1 VNKKLKKVQ
10 KLRKLVKPFR
20 CDNLD
25 LETSIKKYES
35 AVRIYNLLYTLLDF
49 AIIFFALHIVFSL
62 TNMEDIFSI
71 ISIFEPYTGIKY
83 DFFGFKVLFET
94 LGIILVELSL
104 TVIITA
110 IRYSLKEKKDAI
122 KLIEEKFPAFKER
135 LRTAY
140 DNRNTDNIIV
150 KDLIGGVIIALKPV
164 EPLSLL
170 NTKLLTIGIGLTLL
184 TGLGVMYIATTD
196 YHTDITPKN
205 IPEFVDPYVSGSNA
219 DLYHVT
225 ENGGTSNNES
235 NKGLFGKPEVIVV
248 EGKPVDFKIPPGSG
262 QGFTSQQE
270 GNKTNETFIQSD
282 LANPEAVASQAYYE
296 NLPEG
301 YRNVIQ
307 SYFEELAK
315 E

>member
-1 VNKKLKKVQ
+1 M
-10 KLRKLVKPFR
+10 
-20 CDNLD
+20 D

-35 AVRIYNLLYTLLDF
+35 AVRVYNLLYILLDF
-49 AIIFFALHIVFSL
+49 AIVLFTLHIIFSL

-83 DFFGFKVLFET
+83 NLLGFKVLFET
-94 LGIILVELSL
+94 LGIVMVELLL
-104 TVIITA
+104 TVIIIT
-110 IRYSLKEKKDAI
+110 IRYSLKEKRDAI
-122 KLIEEKFPAFKER
+122 KLIEENFPALKER

-150 KDLIGGVIIALKPV
+150 KDLIGGVIISLKSV

-170 NTKLLTIGIGLTLL
+170 NKKLLTIGIGLTLL
-184 TGLGVMYIATTD
+184 TGLGAVYMATSD
-196 YHTDITPKN
+196 YHTDITPKD
-205 IPEFVDPYVSGSNA
+205 IPQVIAPYVPGSNA
-219 DLYHVT
+219 NLYPVA

-235 NKGLFGKPEVIVV
+235 NKEQLFGKPEVIVV
-248 EGKPVDFKIPPGSG
+248 EGKAVDFKIPPGSG

-270 GNKTNETFIQSD
+270 GNQTNQSFIQSD
-282 LANPEAVASQAYYE
+282 TVNPEAVASQSYYE

>member
-1 VNKKLKKVQ
+1 M
-10 KLRKLVKPFR
+10 
-20 CDNLD
+20 D

-35 AVRIYNLLYTLLDF
+35 AVRVYNLLYTLLDF
-49 AIIFFALHIVFSL
+49 AIVFFTLHIVFSL

-71 ISIFEPYTGIKY
+71 VSIFEPYTGIKY
-83 DFFGFKVLFET
+83 NFLGFKVLFET
-94 LGIILVELSL
+94 LGIVFVELLL
-104 TVIITA
+104 TVIITT
-110 IRYSLKEKKDAI
+110 IRYSLKEKRDTI
-122 KLIEEKFPAFKER
+122 KIIEEKFPALKER

-150 KDLIGGVIIALKPV
+150 KDLIGGVIISLKPV

-170 NTKLLTIGIGLTLL
+170 NKKLLSIGIGLTLL
-184 TGLGVMYIATTD
+184 TALGAMYIATSD

-205 IPEFVDPYVSGSNA
+205 IPQAIAPYVPGSNSN
-219 DLYHVT
+219 LYPVA

-235 NKGLFGKPEVIVV
+235 NQEKLFGKPEVIVV
-248 EGKPVDFKIPPGSG
+248 EGKAVDFKIPPGSG

-270 GNKTNETFIQSD
+270 GNKTNESFIQSD
-282 LANPEAVASQAYYE
+282 LVNPEAVASQSYYE

>member
-1 VNKKLKKVQ
+1 M
-10 KLRKLVKPFR
+10 
-20 CDNLD
+20 D

-35 AVRIYNLLYTLLDF
+35 AVRVYNLLYTLLDF
-49 AIIFFALHIVFSL
+49 AIIFFALYIVFSL
-62 TNMEDIFSI
+62 TNMADLFSL
-71 ISIFEPYTGIKY
+71 ISFFEPYTGIKY
-83 DFFGFKVLFET
+83 EFLGFKILFET
-94 LGIILVELSL
+94 LGIVLVELLL

-110 IRYSLKEKKDAI
+110 IRYSLKEKKDSI
-122 KLIEEKFPAFKER
+122 KLIEEKFPALKER

-150 KDLIGGVIIALKPV
+150 KDLIGRVIIDLKPV

-184 TGLGVMYIATTD
+184 TGLSATYIADTD
-196 YHTDITPKN
+196 YHTGITPKN
-205 IPEFVDPYVSGSNA
+205 IPQVVAPYVSGSNA
-219 DLYHVT
+219 DVYPVA

-235 NKGLFGKPEVIVV
+235 NKENLFGKPEVIVV
-248 EGKPVDFKIPPGSG
+248 EGKPVDLKIPPGSG

-270 GNKTNETFIQSD
+270 GNQTNESFIQSNPV
-282 LANPEAVASQAYYE
+282 NPEAVASQAYYE

>member
-1 VNKKLKKVQ
+1 M
-10 KLRKLVKPFR
+10 
-20 CDNLD
+20 D

-35 AVRIYNLLYTLLDF
+35 AVRVYNLLYTLLDF
-49 AIIFFALHIVFSL
+49 AIIFFTLHIVFLL

-83 DFFGFKVLFET
+83 NFLGFKVLFET
-94 LGIILVELSL
+94 LGIIMVELLL
-104 TVIITA
+104 TVILIT
-110 IRYSLKEKKDAI
+110 IRHGLKDKKDAI
-122 KLIEEKFPAFKER
+122 KLIEEKFPALKER
-135 LRTAY
+135 LSTAY

-150 KDLIGGVIIALKPV
+150 KDLIGRVIIDLKPV

-170 NTKLLTIGIGLTLL
+170 NRKLLTIGIGLTVL
-184 TGLGVMYIATTD
+184 TGLGAVYIADSD

-205 IPEFVDPYVSGSNA
+205 LPEVVAPYVSGSNSN
-219 DLYHVT
+219 LYPVE
-225 ENGGTSNNES
+225 ENGGTSSNES
-235 NKGLFGKPEVIVV
+235 SNEGLYGKPAVIVV

-262 QGFTSQQE
+262 QGFTTQQE
-270 GNKTNETFIQSD
+270 GNRTNNESFIQSD

>member
-1 VNKKLKKVQ
+1 
-10 KLRKLVKPFR
+10 
-20 CDNLD
+20 
-25 LETSIKKYES
+25 
-35 AVRIYNLLYTLLDF
+35 
-49 AIIFFALHIVFSL
+49 
-62 TNMEDIFSI
+62 MGDIFSI
-71 ISIFEPYTGIKY
+71 ISVFEPYTGIKY
-83 DFFGFKVLFET
+83 NFLGFKVLFET
-94 LGIILVELSL
+94 LGIILVELLL
-104 TVIITA
+104 TAMVTA

-122 KLIEEKFPAFKER
+122 KLIEENFPVLKER

-150 KDLIGGVIIALKPV
+150 KDLIGSVTIALKPI

-170 NTKLLTIGIGLTLL
+170 NKRLLTIGIGSMLLMGLTA
-184 TGLGVMYIATTD
+184 TYIATTD

-205 IPEFVDPYVSGSNA
+205 IPQIVAPYVSGSNA
-219 DLYHVT
+219 DLYPVA

-235 NKGLFGKPEVIVV
+235 SKGLSSKPEVIIV
-248 EGKPVDFKIPPGSG
+248 EGKEVDLKIPPGSG

-270 GNKTNETFIQSD
+270 GNQTNELFIQSD
-282 LANPEAVASQAYYE
+282 LVNPEAVASQTYYE

>member
-1 VNKKLKKVQ
+1 
-10 KLRKLVKPFR
+10 
-20 CDNLD
+20 LD

-35 AVRIYNLLYTLLDF
+35 AVRVYNLLYILLDF
-49 AIIFFALHIVFSL
+49 AIVLFTLHIIFSL

-83 DFFGFKVLFET
+83 NLLGFKVLFET
-94 LGIILVELSL
+94 LGIVMVELLL
-104 TVIITA
+104 TVIIIT
-110 IRYSLKEKKDAI
+110 IRYSLKEKRDAI
-122 KLIEEKFPAFKER
+122 KLIEENFPALKER

-150 KDLIGGVIIALKPV
+150 KDLIGGVIISLKSV

-170 NTKLLTIGIGLTLL
+170 NKKLLTIGIGLTLL
-184 TGLGVMYIATTD
+184 TGLGAVYMATSD
-196 YHTDITPKN
+196 YHTDITPKD
-205 IPEFVDPYVSGSNA
+205 IPQVIAPYVPGSNA
-219 DLYHVT
+219 NLYPVA

-235 NKGLFGKPEVIVV
+235 NKDQLFGKPEVIVV
-248 EGKPVDFKIPPGSG
+248 EGKAVDFKIPPGSG
-262 QGFTSQQE
+262 QGFTNQQE
-270 GNKTNETFIQSD
+270 GNKTNESFIQSD
-282 LANPEAVASQAYYE
+282 TVNPEAVASQSYYE

-307 SYFEELAK
+307 SYFEEIAK